1 MLISVLQTLNNRPQ
15 TQNKLPGQMTMG
27 PGPMNQ
33 GPPLRPSGP
42 MGQGPMMQ
50 NPNAGP
56 MGNQMG
62 QGPPMPMSSVMGGPP
77 MQNMPVQMP
86 VQGMPVQG
94 MPVQG
99 MPVQGMPGVVPSNMP
114 SNAMG
119 RMQPRKVIMH
129 YNLNMQNCIM
139 ICKNIKKYI
148 NKYLMA
154 VKNIYSFENL
164 SYTFKHF

>member
-1 MLISVLQTLNNRPQ
+1 
-15 TQNKLPGQMTMG
+15 MTMG

-33 GPPLRPSGP
+33 GPPLRPNGP

-99 MPVQGMPGVVPSNMP
+99 MPGVVPGNMP

-119 RMQPRKVIMH
+119 RMQPRKVIIY
-129 YNLNMQNCIM
+129 YNLNMQNCNM
-139 ICKNIKKYI
+139 ICKNTKKFI
-148 NKYLMA
+148 NKYHVA
-154 VKNIYSFENL
+154 VKKIYSFEN
-164 SYTFKHF
+164 FKLYV

>member
-1 MLISVLQTLNNRPQ
+1 VLQTLNNRPQ

-33 GPPLRPSGP
+33 GPPLRPGGP

-62 QGPPMPMSSVMGGPP
+62 QQGPSMPMSSVMGGPP
-77 MQNMPVQMP
+77 MQGMPVQ
-86 VQGMPVQG
+86 MPVQG

-114 SNAMG
+114 SNTMG
-119 RMQPRKVIMH
+119 RMQPRKVIF
-129 YNLNMQNCIM
+129 YNNLNIPSCIM
-139 ICKNIKKYI
+139 IC
-148 NKYLMA
+148 
-154 VKNIYSFENL
+154 
-164 SYTFKHF
+164 